1 MAISSTITHGIT
13 LATSGTYASPLAITK
28 TGEIQAGS
36 GDAIYGP
43 NSQAWTVSNAGT
55 VSATGTGNGIDLPL
69 GGAITNASTGS
80 IATSYTGIL
89 IEGSSGTVTNFG
101 TITGS
106 TEDGVELTAGGSVTN
121 GQSGSTAGLISG
133 RYFGVYVK
141 GGLGTVANFGAI
153 SASAPGDGAG
163 VLLVAGGSVT
173 NASTGS
179 IESQNTG
186 IAITGSSG
194 TVSNLGTVSGSG
206 KGVSLEGGRVTNGQS
221 GSSGGLISGF
231 FDGVYVFSGVG
242 TVANFGTIT
251 AASTGGVG
259 VVLYAGGS
267 VTNGGTGVINASI
280 SGGSFGVYIR
290 GGIGTVSNFGT
301 ITEASGSGFG
311 VELAAG
317 GSVTN
322 GASGLIAAGK
332 VGVYIT
338 GGIGT
343 VSNLGTISTFGPSSF
358 RSFYDGIL
366 LSSGGSVTNG
376 ASASIEGF
384 YGVVIAGG
392 IGTVSNLGTVTG
404 GVDGIRLNGGGS
416 VTNGGTGDINASIHG
431 DIGGV
436 DVYGGGGTITNFGII
451 SSSET
456 GVLLDA
462 GGTVIVNRYAL
473 VTATGRYGGGAIY
486 ISGGAGTVI
495 ASGAVSSGDGTAIHF
510 SRLGTYNDL
519 LILDPGVQIAGKVD
533 GGSVNN
539 TNTLELAAGAA
550 AGTLSGL
557 GTQFVGFGRVIV
569 DSGAN
574 WTVDAAAPTSGQTIA
589 ASGGSD
595 RLVFQTPGTIDLS
608 GVSGFPTIVLAGLGA
623 NSTSLDNANLIGLS
637 KPVITVIGGSFG
649 NTVDASALTG
659 SNRVILVG
667 GLRPDHF
674 TGGAGNDTFEF
685 SAATSGPTD
694 TVVGGAGSDELLM
707 TSAGTV
713 NAGGVRGVEKFQLA
727 SGAANSFTLKSVN
740 FTGVSGHV
748 ITVDD
753 GNSGNTIT
761 ASTLPSADAI
771 IVHAGTGTDTLKGGA
786 GNDIFFAGGKTTM
799 TGHGGANQFT
809 FAHIGT
815 NGITDFGASTSN
827 KIVLRDSGFNLG
839 ADEALGTASLQ
850 HLAASVFVAN
860 STGSFTTTGQRFAYN
875 TTTGA
880 LRYDKDGSGAS
891 FSAST
896 VVVLSG
902 HPSLSAGASGKIFFI
917 S

>member
-1 MAISSTITHGIT
+1 MAISTTITHGIT
-13 LATSGTYASPLAITK
+13 LATSGAYASPLTITAS
-28 TGEIQAGS
+28 GAVEAGS
-36 GDAIYGP
+36 GDAIYGA
-43 NSQAWTVSNAGT
+43 NTQAWTVSNAGT
-55 VSATGTGNGIDLPL
+55 ITATGTSDGIDLRL
-69 GGAITNASTGS
+69 GGSVTDASTGS
-80 IATSYTGIL
+80 IASSYTGIS

-121 GQSGSTAGLISG
+121 GQSGSTAGLIAG

-141 GGLGTVANFGAI
+141 GGVGTVTNFGAI
-153 SASAPGDGAG
+153 SAGAAVGAG

-179 IESQNTG
+179 IESMSTG
-186 IAITGSSG
+186 ISITGSSG

-206 KGVSLEGGRVTNGQS
+206 KGVSLEGGSVTNGQS

-267 VTNGGTGVINASI
+267 VTNGGTGDINASI
-280 SGGSFGVYIR
+280 SGRSFGVYIR
-290 GGIGTVSNFGT
+290 GGIGTVSNSAT

-416 VTNGGTGDINASIHG
+416 VTNGGTGDINASIQG
-431 DIGGV
+431 SIGGV

-595 RLVFQTPGTIDLS
+595 RLVFPTTGTIDLS

-674 TGGAGNDTFEF
+674 TGGAGNDVFKF
-685 SAATSGPTD
+685 SAANLAATD
-694 TVVGGAGSDELLM
+694 IVVGGAGSDELLM

-727 SGAANSFTLKSVN
+727 SGAANSLT
-740 FTGVSGHV
+740 
-748 ITVDD
+748 
-753 GNSGNTIT
+753 
-761 ASTLPSADAI
+761 
-771 IVHAGTGTDTLKGGA
+771 
-786 GNDIFFAGGKTTM
+786 
-799 TGHGGANQFT
+799 
-809 FAHIGT
+809 
-815 NGITDFGASTSN
+815 
-827 KIVLRDSGFNLG
+827 
-839 ADEALGTASLQ
+839 
-850 HLAASVFVAN
+850 
-860 STGSFTTTGQRFAYN
+860 
-875 TTTGA
+875 
-880 LRYDKDGSGAS
+880 
-891 FSAST
+891 
-896 VVVLSG
+896 
-902 HPSLSAGASGKIFFI
+902 
-917 S
+917 